1 MHDNHDR
8 SLYNNADW
16 TNNPGLSIDS
26 VAHFC
31 PIDLV
36 TQMNVP
42 EIEPASYVHSHTHT
56 HIYIYN
62 SYRLTGQVELIA
74 M

>member
-1 MHDNHDR
+1 MHNNYDR

-16 TNNPGLSIDS
+16 INNPGLPIDS
-26 VAHFC
+26 VANFC
-31 PIDLV
+31 LIECDLV

-42 EIEPASYVHSHTHT
+42 DIKAASYI
-56 HIYIYN
+56 HIYI
-62 SYRLTGQVELIA
+62 SYRLTGQLELIA